1 MAVINQA
8 ELFALMA
15 ERDSLERERQRL
27 LDSIRNPA
35 AFEDLRWRLGDFTK
49 RLASFAQRLR
59 RILGT

>member
-15 ERDSLERERQRL
+15 ERDSLERERQWL

-35 AFEDLRWRLGDFTK
+35 ALEDLRLRLGDFTT

-59 RILGT
+59 RILTN